1 MSTYDTLRRAS
12 GFTLIELLVV
22 MAIAA
27 ILLSIAIPNFRTF
40 ILNNRMA
47 SQSNELLAALQL
59 ARSEAVKRG
68 VRVTVCKSSNPMSDP
83 PDCTA
88 GGTWAQG
95 WIVFV
100 DGGAAGKVDGTD
112 VAIQAFGAL
121 AGGTIVSASADVADF
136 VSYQANGQT
145 TLSAG
150 TEATFSIC
158 PGGAGTGVA
167 GRGVAIAASG
177 RARIGEPA
185 DDCS

>member
-1 MSTYDTLRRAS
+1 MRTYNTLRRVS

-27 ILLSIAIPNFRTF
+27 ILLSIAIPNFQTF

-47 SQSNELLAALQL
+47 SQSNDLLAALQL
-59 ARSEAVKRG
+59 ARSEAIKRG
-68 VRVTVCKSSNPMSDP
+68 ARVTVCKSSDPMSDP
-83 PDCTA
+83 PGCTA

-100 DGGAAGKVDGTD
+100 DGGVAGEVDGTD

-121 AGGTIVSASADVADF
+121 TGSSTVAASADVADF
-136 VSYQANGQT
+136 VSYQGNGQT
-145 TLSAG
+145 TLAAG
-150 TEATFSIC
+150 TEASFSIC
-158 PGGAGTGVA
+158 PGASGTGIA
-167 GRGVAIAASG
+167 GRGVSITASG

-185 DDCS
+185 DACS

>member
-1 MSTYDTLRRAS
+1 MNTYDTLRRAS

-27 ILLSIAIPNFRTF
+27 ILLSIAIPNFQTF

-47 SQSNELLAALQL
+47 SQSNGLLAALQL

-68 VRVTVCKSSNPMSDP
+68 VRVTVCKSSNPMSVP
-83 PDCTA
+83 PGCTT

-100 DGGAAGKVDGTD
+100 DEGAVGEMDGTD

-121 AGGTIVSASADVADF
+121 AGSSTVVASADVADS

-145 TLSAG
+145 TLAAG

-158 PGGAGTGVA
+158 PGVSGTGVV

-177 RARIGEPA
+177 RARVGEPA